1 MNRKVILYI
10 STSVDGFIADKL
22 GSVNWINGQE
32 ENYESDYGY
41 NNFIKNIDTVILGY
55 NTYKQVVEELSPNEW
70 VYNGLQSYVFTE
82 KNMKDAED
90 IKFVNEDIT
99 TFIKKMKNTKGKN
112 IWICGG
118 ANIANQL
125 VKANLID
132 EYHITTIPVI
142 LGSGIRLFQKDN
154 VYIRLKLE
162 ESKEENGIITNIYSK
177 R

>member
-1 MNRKVILYI
+1 MI
-10 STSVDGFIADKL
+10 
-22 GSVNWINGQE
+22 
-32 ENYESDYGY
+32 
-41 NNFIKNIDTVILGY
+41 
-55 NTYKQVVEELSPNEW
+55 
-70 VYNGLQSYVFTE
+70 
-82 KNMKDAED
+82 ED
-90 IKFVNEDIT
+90 
-99 TFIKKMKNTKGKN
+99 GKN

>member
-32 ENYESDYGY
+32 ENYESDYGN